1 MPDIDRV
8 NKALRGL
15 TKRMDKASK
24 DLWKCVLDEDIEE
37 YVVRPYQDKE
47 KANDAADA
55 FTYAVSNLKPD
66 FKTDQGKPRLD
77 LVPPLLVKAVGT
89 IMTYGIDKYQEE
101 SWRTVEPKRYKAAM
115 YRHWLKYL
123 EDPKSKDEESGYYH
137 LWHVACNVAFLLV
150 LDGLED

>member
-1 MPDIDRV
+1 MPDT
-8 NKALRGL
+8 NSCSKALRDL
-15 TKRMDKASK
+15 AKRLEKEMMEQASK
-24 DLWKCVLDEDIEE
+24 DLRKCVLDEDIEE
-37 YVVRPYQDKE
+37 YIVKPNQHE
-47 KANDAADA
+47 
-55 FTYAVSNLKPD
+55 LKPD

-77 LVPPLLVKAVGT
+77 LVPPILVEAVGT

-123 EDPKSKDEESGYYH
+123 DDPYSRDEESGYYH

-150 LDGLED
+150 LEGLEDKEGFNDR

>member
-1 MPDIDRV
+1 MPDTNSRS
-8 NKALRGL
+8 KALRDL
-15 TKRMDKASK
+15 AKRLEKEMMEQASK

-37 YVVRPYQDKE
+37 YIVKPNQNQE
-47 KANDAADA
+47 
-55 FTYAVSNLKPD
+55 LKPD

-77 LVPPLLVKAVGT
+77 LVPPILVEAVGT

-123 EDPKSKDEESGYYH
+123 DDPYSRDEESGYYH
-137 LWHVACNVAFLLV
+137 LWHVACNVTFLLV
-150 LDGLED
+150 LEGLEDKEGFNDR